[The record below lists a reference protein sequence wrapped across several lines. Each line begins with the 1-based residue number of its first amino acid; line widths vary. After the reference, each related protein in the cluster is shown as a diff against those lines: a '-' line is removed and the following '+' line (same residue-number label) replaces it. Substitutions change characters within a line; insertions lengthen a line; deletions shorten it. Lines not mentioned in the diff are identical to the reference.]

1 MLRSG
6 VPLMRRRT
14 GSAITAAAGL
24 VAVAIVAFA
33 NLAQDATVVE
43 RPTLAPAATAE
54 APGEVAPES
63 PAPSAPISTEAGHA
77 LAQLEQLTITE
88 PSSTTK
94 YVRDYFGQ
102 KWADVD
108 RNGCDT
114 RNDMLQRDLVEVTF
128 KPNTHDCVVQRGTLH
143 DLYTGETVTFVRI
156 SEGYQPTQVDHL
168 IPLSVAWATGA
179 AEWPADKRLQLA
191 NDPSNLQV
199 TTANQLKNDS
209 TPSQWMPIASYT
221 CEYSTRYVQVAHAY
235 ELEISSADRTKLA
248 AALSQCASTSP

>member
-1 MLRSG
+1 MPHGLAHRIDAH
-6 VPLMRRRT
+6 PQRRRREPQPLEELADPYVEGGT
-14 GSAITAAAGL
+14 
-24 VAVAIVAFA
+24 VA
-33 NLAQDATVVE
+33 
-43 RPTLAPAATAE
+43 R
-54 APGEVAPES
+54 
-63 PAPSAPISTEAGHA
+63 
-77 LAQLEQLTITE
+77 
-88 PSSTTK
+88 
-94 YVRDYFGQ
+94 R
-102 KWADVD
+102 ADE
-108 RNGCDT
+108 T
-114 RNDMLQRDLVEVTF
+114 Q
-128 KPNTHDCVVQRGTLH
+128 QRGTLH

-221 CEYSTRYVQVAHAY
+221 CENSTRYVQVAHAY

>member
-1 MLRSG
+1 MKLS
-6 VPLMRRRT
+6 RT
-14 GSAITAAAGL
+14 TGTLAGIATAAI
-24 VAVAIVAFA
+24 AIV
-33 NLAQDATVVE
+33 LLI
-43 RPTLAPAATAE
+43 PTFTNQE
-54 APGEVAPES
+54 Q
-63 PAPSAPISTEAGHA
+63 APSASTAATPPAAEATSSPA
-77 LAQLEQLTITE
+77 LDLLAQIPDAGPAPTQ
-88 PSSTTK
+88 P
-94 YVRDYFGQ
+94 YDRDEFGPR
-102 KWADVD
+102 WADVD

-143 DLYTGETVTFVRI
+143 DPYTGETVTFVRI

-221 CEYSTRYVQVAHAY
+221 CEYSTRYVQVVHAY
-235 ELEISSADRTKLA
+235 ELEISTADRTKLA